1 MKQTT
6 IEKLRQFVA
15 GATEQQ
21 AFISEDAIALQGEI
35 LAAIDELLPKAEQEL
50 KEVYNAGVNSVYC
63 SGHSWNDHTYEY
75 DYDTKSEQSANDWFK
90 NEYGEQT
97 TKTK

>member
-1 MKQTT
+1 MSKQTT

-50 KEVYNAGVNSVYC
+50 KEAYE
-63 SGHSWNDHTYEY
+63 SGWIDGHNNNYTVTE
-75 DYDTKSEQSANDWFK
+75 EWFE
-90 NEYGEQT
+90 NEYR
-97 TKTK
+97 K